1 MTNRQTA
8 TRAATQTATYTASS
22 TRARA
27 GFMSLA
33 AAVTFAVLTSL
44 GNVADR
50 QVEDVLMA
58 QASAV
63 PMAQAASEALRLH
76 S

>member
-1 MTNRQTA
+1 MTTRQI
-8 TRAATQTATYTASS
+8 AAHTATYTASS
-22 TRARA
+22 TSARA

-33 AAVTFAVLTSL
+33 AAVTLVVLASL

-58 QASAV
+58 QASAAPV
-63 PMAQAASEALRLH
+63 AQAASDAVRKQG
-76 S
+76 